1 MYGNLLLM
9 NDAVIY
15 LKMLLIENDRRGLWN
30 VLRTFNVEE
39 GLDRIPRALYDG
51 SMGSQLFSNQVG

>member
-1 MYGNLLLM
+1 M

>member
-1 MYGNLLLM
+1 
-9 NDAVIY
+9 
-15 LKMLLIENDRRGLWN
+15 MLLIEYDTRGLWN

-51 SMGSQLFSNQVG
+51 SIGSQLLTNQVG